1 MATSTSDMPAG
12 PDSSRPLWEGAPSVK
27 AGGNAPLRLTAEG
40 VWRVE
45 QGKVEIFACRESA
58 GGARIHL
65 ATVSSGGLIFGA
77 AEDHGL
83 YLLAVG
89 SRDSRLAEIGA
100 VGVRRAAADP
110 ALTIPLALLLDG
122 WIAGL
127 LGESLGV
134 AAPKVFVEL
143 KSGEETPLEKV
154 GVSARPRDGVVW
166 VRCLQG
172 EVWLLGERDLALTPG
187 DFLPVPEAAWL
198 TAGGEARVSSLTTPE
213 ALREGGDWQG
223 ALVRFHSLFLA
234 HVALRFERSL
244 KDERVRLE
252 RKADLDRRTL
262 GSAYSRLASVLT
274 RLPHREME
282 PDEISEPLLSACRL
296 VGQPLG
302 ISFRPAIE
310 VVGGGRKSDQL
321 AAICSASRVR
331 HRRVIL
337 RDDWWRHDNGP
348 LLAFRVLGEKQKP
361 RAVAL
366 LPTSTRSYEMVD
378 PIERTR
384 TPVDRSLS
392 EGLSGDGYMFY
403 MPLPDRPLDKWDLV
417 RPALRD
423 RRADLVTIVL
433 MGIAGGLLGLL
444 LPIITGWIFGDVIPR
459 AQRGQLLPM
468 VLALIVGALATSV
481 FQITRSIAVLRLGG
495 KMDGAVQAA
504 LWDRLLGLPVD
515 FFRQFS
521 VGDLSNRSMGIDA
534 IRELLTGNVI
544 TSILAAIFS
553 LFSFGLLFYY
563 SWRLALV
570 ATALVIVLMSV
581 TMLLV
586 WLQVRQQRDLFR
598 LQGKISSLLFGLL
611 GGLSK
616 LRVGGAVPRAFTL
629 WAQRFAEQRQLTLR
643 AQRIANVQ
651 TTINAC
657 FSILTSLTLFA
668 VIGFYTEASL
678 PVGDFLAFSAAFGQ
692 FLGAALA
699 MIGVFS
705 SVLTMIPIYERLLPI
720 LQAVPEGDASKIDA
734 GELSGEIEFSQ
745 VSFRYADDGPLILDR
760 VSFRAA
766 PGEFIAL
773 VGPSGAGKSTCLRLV
788 LGFEKPTSGS
798 IYFDGQDLGGLAAQ
812 SVRRQIG
819 VVLQSGR
826 PMAGSIFSNIVGS
839 ANLGIDD
846 AWEAVRAAGLED
858 DIKAMPMGMHTVISE
873 GAETFSGGQKQR
885 ILIARAIVHRPR
897 ILLFDEATS
906 ALDNRTQ
913 EIVSR
918 SLERLKATRIVIAHR
933 LSTIRNADR
942 IYVVEG
948 GRVTEQG
955 TFQELLALGGSFTRL
970 AERQIA

>member
-1 MATSTSDMPAG
+1 MTASTSDRAAG
-12 PDSSRPLWEGAPSVK
+12 ADLPGGLWEGAPVI
-27 AGGNAPLRLTAEG
+27 AARGNAPLRLPADA

-45 QGKVEIFACRESA
+45 AGKVEIFACREDA
-58 GGARIHL
+58 GGTRVHL
-65 ATVSSGGLIFGA
+65 ATVGSGGLVFGA
-77 AEDHGL
+77 AEAHGL
-83 YLLAVG
+83 ALLAVG
-89 SRDSRLAEIGA
+89 SRDCRLGEVGA
-100 VGVRRAAADP
+100 ARVRQVAADP
-110 ALTIPLALLLDG
+110 ALASLLAPRLDE
-122 WIAGL
+122 WISGL
-127 LGESLGV
+127 LGESLGAV
-134 AAPKVFVEL
+134 APKAFVEL
-143 KSGEETPLEKV
+143 RPGEETSLERE
-154 GVSARPRDGVVW
+154 GVSARPRDGVAW

-172 EVWLLGERDLALTPG
+172 ECWLLGERELPLAAG
-187 DFLPVPEAAWL
+187 DFLPIPEVAWL
-198 TAGGEARVSSLTTPE
+198 TAAGEARLSSLDTLAT
-213 ALREGGDWQG
+213 LREGGDWEA
-223 ALVRFHSLFLA
+223 ALVRFHALYLA
-234 HVALRFERSL
+234 HLALRIDSSL
-244 KDERVRLE
+244 RDERVRLG

-274 RLPHREME
+274 RLPHRELQ
-282 PDEISEPLLSACRL
+282 PDEISEPLLAACRL

-302 ISFRPAIE
+302 ISFRPAAE
-310 VVGGGRKSDQL
+310 GGGSKRDQL

-331 HRRVIL
+331 TRRVIL
-337 RDDWWRHDNGP
+337 RDDWWRRDNGP
-348 LLAFRVLGEKQKP
+348 VLAFRVVGEQSKER

-366 LPTSTRSYEMVD
+366 LPTSPRSYEMVD
-378 PIERTR
+378 PVAQTR
-384 TPVDRSLS
+384 TPVDGAVA
-392 EGLSGDGYMFY
+392 ETLSGDGFMFY
-403 MPLPDRPLDKWDLV
+403 PPLPDRPLTKWDLV
-417 RPALRD
+417 GPALRD
-423 RRADLVTIVL
+423 RRADLLTIVL
-433 MGIAGGLLGLL
+433 MGIAGGSLGLL
-444 LPIITGWIFGDVIPR
+444 LPVITGALFGSVIPG

-468 VLALIVGALATSV
+468 VLALIVAALATAV

-495 KMDGAVQAA
+495 KMDGTVQAA
-504 LWDRLLGLPVD
+504 FWDRLLGLPVD
-515 FFRQFS
+515 FFRRYS
-521 VGDLSNRSMGIDA
+521 VGDLANRSMGIDA

-563 SWRLALV
+563 GWRLALI
-570 ATALVIVLMSV
+570 ATALVMVLMAV

-586 WLQVRQQRDLFR
+586 WLQVRHQRDLFK
-598 LQGKISSLLFGLL
+598 LQGRISSLLFGLL

-651 TTINAC
+651 TTVNAC
-657 FSILTSLTLFA
+657 FGVLTSLSLFA
-668 VIGFYTEASL
+668 AVGFYTEAAL
-678 PVGDFLAFSAAFGQ
+678 PVGEFLAFSAAFSQ
-692 FLGAALA
+692 FLAAALA
-699 MIGVFS
+699 MTGVFS
-705 SVLTMIPIYERLLPI
+705 SVLTMVPIYERLLPI
-720 LQAVPEGDASKIDA
+720 LEEVPEGDASKIDA

-745 VSFRYADDGPLILDR
+745 VSFRYSEDGPLILDR

-773 VGPSGAGKSTCLRLV
+773 VGPSGAGKSTCLRLI

-798 IYFDGQDLGGLAAQ
+798 IYFDGQDLAGLAAQ

-826 PMAGSIFSNIVGS
+826 PMAGSIFTNIVGS
-839 ANLGIDD
+839 ANLGIDE
-846 AWEAVRAAGLED
+846 AWGAAQAAGLEE

-933 LSTIRNADR
+933 LSTIQNADR
-942 IYVVEG
+942 IYVFEG
-948 GRVTEQG
+948 GKVTEQG
-955 TFQELLALGGSFTRL
+955 TFQELLARGGTFTRL